1 MFKVT
6 GHHFDTVIIKAYM
19 YVKVLEC
26 CIEVFYNKIGNALSY
41 SKFILRRH
49 FEENWDNLWVN
60 ILVQYSN
67 NGEKIVLLNIIPSL
81 NEWWDISVIIS
92 GYYTI

>member
-1 MFKVT
+1 MMYLGFVYKSLSCLCCDVMSISMFKVT
-6 GHHFDTVIIKAYM
+6 GHHFDTLIIKAYM

-49 FEENWDNLWVN
+49 FEENWDNLWIN

-67 NGEKIVLLNIIPSL
+67 NGEK
-81 NEWWDISVIIS
+81 
-92 GYYTI
+92 